1 MGNILRRNH
10 VHAVL
15 FCALGKWG
23 LSKEILLASSPS
35 ICWQRRPS
43 ECFKSTAAALDSV
56 ATNSRILRIHSYH
69 QCSGYYCLLV
79 HRRTLHGKKIILHS
93 PNTVNFIFTGKCVS
107 FTHGSLRL
115 SIIWVVAQQHCSNDK
130 EDLAVLANRSD
141 LHVDVNLRFKVSNPK
156 LCSLLLNGLLKP
168 PIAGRNLGFCLSCT
182 LSGSQLL
189 LGIGNQ
195 ATSHHNSRCLN
206 LKI

>member
-10 VHAVL
+10 VYAVL
-15 FCALGKWG
+15 FCALGKRG
-23 LSKEILLASSPS
+23 LSKKILLASSPS

-43 ECFKSTAAALDSV
+43 QCFELTAAALDSV

-69 QCSGYYCLLV
+69 QFSGYYCLLV
-79 HRRTLHGKKIILHS
+79 HRRTLHGKKIILFS
-93 PNTVNFIFTGKCVS
+93 SDTANFVFTSKCVP
-107 FTHGSLRL
+107 FTHSSLRL
-115 SIIWVVAQQHCSNDK
+115 SNIWVVAQQHCSNDK
-130 EDLAVLANRSD
+130 EDLAVLANRFD
-141 LHVDVNLRFKVSNPK
+141 LHVDANLRFKVSSSK

-168 PIAGRNLGFCLSCT
+168 PIVGRNLGFCLSCT
-182 LSGSQLL
+182 LSSSQLL

-195 ATSHHNSRCLN
+195 ATSHSNSRCKK